1 MQDQKKWSLGVRNQT
16 KHKCCPSILLL
27 LINSTLIILIQ
38 TVPSSLN
45 QKSKKKNLFKAT
57 IICHRNEKQQHDYIE
72 IFLTSDFKPLFKFNS
87 QWESWHSTLVLASD
101 FESRGLGGSSLC
113 IVSIKTYLSLWWLLY
128 VCSSSYCKSFRRTN
142 IKYYADPH
150 QIVTNIK
157 WYAAPI
163 SKLCL
168 SAFTV

>member
-1 MQDQKKWSLGVRNQT
+1 MIKHKDGQIPDTKYVTNRQMQDQKKWSLGVRNQT

-27 LINSTLIILIQ
+27 LIAHLLIQ

-45 QKSKKKNLFKAT
+45 QKSKKKKLFKAT

-113 IVSIKTYLSLWWLLY
+113 IISIE
-128 VCSSSYCKSFRRTN
+128 RHN
-142 IKYYADPH
+142 
-150 QIVTNIK
+150 
-157 WYAAPI
+157 PI
-163 SKLCL
+163 PFHS
-168 SAFTV
+168 TPI